1 VLGCVVRF
9 SIVWCTGR
17 VFDFCQDELW
27 LCIACFGCLSYH
39 QRCVGVCFM
48 WVWSG
53 ASRVVFTRKNGQLWA
68 GQRWSD
74 MNNMYG
80 WLAENTC
87 RGAGRLHSM
96 ALCISYLSPRRIAKE
111 GAGNGYEGSGSMLL
125 YVRTFGWVSP
135 AGFGI
140 VHIST
145 CLVQAFEGRGFC
157 ECGPLA
163 GNALRNT
170 HYSQFTSSLTRPELH
185 TMHAIS
191 HLL

>member
-1 VLGCVVRF
+1 MNSGYALRALAVSAIISVVLAFVHLGLVR
-9 SIVWCTGR
+9 SVQGG
-17 VFDFCQDELW
+17 VHSQD
-27 LCIACFGCLSYH
+27 
-39 QRCVGVCFM
+39 
-48 WVWSG
+48 
-53 ASRVVFTRKNGQLWA
+53 GQLWA

-111 GAGNGYEGSGSMLL
+111 GLGMGMKGSGSMLL
-125 YVRTFGWVSP
+125 HVRIFGWVSP
-135 AGFGI
+135 AGFG
-140 VHIST
+140 HRSY
-145 CLVQAFEGRGFC
+145 LNLSGPGFRGEGLC

-170 HYSQFTSSLTRPELH
+170 HYSPIHFLSYQT
-185 TMHAIS
+185 
-191 HLL
+191 

>member
-1 VLGCVVRF
+1 
-9 SIVWCTGR
+9 
-17 VFDFCQDELW
+17 
-27 LCIACFGCLSYH
+27 
-39 QRCVGVCFM
+39 M
-48 WVWSG
+48 
-53 ASRVVFTRKNGQLWA
+53 VFTRKNGQLWA

-145 CLVQAFEGRGFC
+145 CLVRAFEGRGFC